1 MSMVIASR
9 YARALADVLRSAEGY
24 RAGLKEL
31 EDFAAVWQE
40 SESLREVLLTPA
52 VSSEQKRKVLDAVL
66 ERLGTSVPTSNL
78 LRILLANY
86 RMALLEQVLEA
97 FKKVVDERLGIVE
110 VEILYAQDLS
120 PDEQEELRAKFAEL
134 TGSKVEVKFRQDAK
148 LLGGV
153 QARIGSTVY
162 DGSVL
167 GYLERLREQLRAT
180 S

>member
-24 RAGLKEL
+24 RTALKEL
-31 EDFAAVWQE
+31 GDFAAVWRE
-40 SESLREVLLTPA
+40 NEELREVLLTPA
-52 VSSEQKRKVLDAVL
+52 LSSQQRRQVLDSVL
-66 ERLGTSVPTSNL
+66 ERLGTSVITSNF
-78 LRILLANY
+78 LRILLGNY
-86 RMALLEQVLEA
+86 RIALLEQVLQA
-97 FKKVVDERLGIVE
+97 FQRVVDERLGIVE

-134 TGSKVEVKFRQDAK
+134 TGSRVEVKFRQEAK

-162 DGSVL
+162 DGSVR

-180 S
+180 